1 MYSKI
6 LSAVCCFSILIMAC
20 GSKDSS
26 GNAPKTNGPAG
37 PTTVQGEI
45 IYTQETQNQISLNG
59 NLLPNE
65 EVQLQPEISGRVT
78 NIYFNEGQFVQAG
91 KLLVKLN
98 DADLQAQKKKA
109 EVALELAQQDE
120 SRKKQLL
127 AIKAIAVEEYDQA
140 VTLLKSAQADIELL
154 QAQIEKTEIK
164 APFSGIIG
172 IRQISAGTFVNAGQV
187 IAELQQI
194 NPMKLDF
201 AVPEKY
207 VAVLKVNSKVN
218 FTVEGIRNEFTAN
231 IYAIDPSIDLS
242 SRSFRVR
249 ATTANPNNLLKR
261 GAFANISLTLEQL
274 KDAVMIPA
282 SAVIPEIRGQK
293 VLLIKEGKVTSQL
306 IELGMRT
313 DSHVHVLEGL
323 SPGDT
328 LITAGLLQLREG
340 TPVVLKQQ

>member
-1 MYSKI
+1 MYPKI
-6 LSAVCCFSILIMAC
+6 LLAVFSFSILILGC
-20 GSKDSS
+20 GSKDNSQ
-26 GNAPKTNGPAG
+26 NTAKPNGQPG

-45 IYTQETQNQISLNG
+45 IATQDIANQITLNG

-78 NIYFNEGQFVQAG
+78 QIYFNEGQFVPAG

-140 VTLLKSAQADIELL
+140 ATLLKSAKADIELL
-154 QAQIEKTEIK
+154 QAQIDKTEIK

-172 IRQISAGTFVNAGQV
+172 LRQISAGTFVNAGQV

-218 FTVEGIRNEFTAN
+218 FTVEGIRNEFSAN

-249 ATTANPNNLLKR
+249 ATTLNPNNVLKR
-261 GAFANISLTLEQL
+261 GAFANIALTLEQL
-274 KDAVMIPA
+274 QDAVMVPA
-282 SAVIPEIRGQK
+282 SAIIPEIRGQK

-306 IELGMRT
+306 VEVGMRT
-313 DSHVHVLEGL
+313 DRQVHVIEGL
-323 SPGDT
+323 TPGDT

-340 TPVVLKQQ
+340 TPVVLKQP